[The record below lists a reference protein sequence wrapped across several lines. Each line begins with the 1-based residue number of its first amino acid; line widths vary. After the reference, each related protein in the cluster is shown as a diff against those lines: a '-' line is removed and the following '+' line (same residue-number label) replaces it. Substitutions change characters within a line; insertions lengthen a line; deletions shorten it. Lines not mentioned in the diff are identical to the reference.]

1 MRSPIVQSTPG
12 KFANISKSDRPVSPF
27 QPFRLWGQRKELSI
41 SRKRVEDFA
50 PHTTSTT
57 RAKYF
62 WMKERWIFKADG
74 CMRRSNQSKY
84 GRLNYKI

>member
-1 MRSPIVQSTPG
+1 MTCRYSPSG
-12 KFANISKSDRPVSPF
+12 KKVLIDRIS
-27 QPFRLWGQRKELSI
+27 
-41 SRKRVEDFA
+41 
-50 PHTTSTT
+50 T

-74 CMRRSNQSKY
+74 CMRRSNQSKH